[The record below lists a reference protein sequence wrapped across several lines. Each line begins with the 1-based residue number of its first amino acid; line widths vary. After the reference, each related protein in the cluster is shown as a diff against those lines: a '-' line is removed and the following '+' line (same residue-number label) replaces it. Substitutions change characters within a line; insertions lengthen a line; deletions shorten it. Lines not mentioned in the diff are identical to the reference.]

1 MPCVRRTTTI
11 VCFFESSVQQYLGML
26 VMIHVCSWVYQE
38 IHMWIFENV
47 RRKWHSVRKRPK
59 RLLELFTGY
68 RATTP
73 MVVDAL
79 ARMGF
84 RTDGQSRSNG
94 LSGTS
99 ASSATTVLSV
109 LDVAKQS
116 KAHWAD
122 TLRDWEARDLHELV
136 AHFIRIRFPI
146 VVALNKIDLAKAVP
160 RQLSETPVSEERQKY
175 LAECAVADNVR
186 RIRAALPHE
195 TVACVSAS
203 LEWTLVK
210 LHRSAGTTTE
220 FDRSLPAASPE
231 ITQQLEQELRIV
243 RPFCRGSGVLDCVN
257 RAVQCKLPVLVYPV
271 VDIDTLEAL
280 DGTGR
285 LSMCVTMKWGSTVE
299 DLWKHLARQPALP
312 RMRGDFVRA
321 AARGFYCNLVVAANP
336 FKLRGE
342 ELQVHG
348 TPFIGRKANAKKAD
362 VLSDSNCI
370 IQIMVNKK
378 VSWQ

>member
-1 MPCVRRTTTI
+1 MYLCVGAQ
-11 VCFFESSVQQYLGML
+11 S
-26 VMIHVCSWVYQE
+26 
-38 IHMWIFENV
+38 
-47 RRKWHSVRKRPK
+47 PK
-59 RLLELFTGY
+59 RLPELFTGY

-79 ARMGF
+79 ARMGL
-84 RTDGQSRSNG
+84 RTDGQSRSSG

-99 ASSATTVLSV
+99 ASSTAGATTTQSL
-109 LDVAKQS
+109 LDIAKHN
-116 KAHWAD
+116 KVHWAD

-146 VVALNKIDLAKAVP
+146 VVALNKIDLAKAAP
-160 RQLSETPVSEERQKY
+160 GQFSETTVSEERRKY

-210 LHRSAGTTTE
+210 LHRSAGTTSE
-220 FDRSLPAASPE
+220 SDRTLPAASPE
-231 ITQQLEQELRIV
+231 VTQRLKQELRIV

-257 RAVQCKLPVLVYPV
+257 RAVHCKLPVLVYPV

-285 LSMCVTMKWGSTVE
+285 LAMCITMKWGSTVE
-299 DLWKHLARQPALP
+299 DLWKHLARQPKLP
-312 RMRGDFVRA
+312 HLRGDFVRA
-321 AARGFYCNLVVAANP
+321 AARGFYCNLGVAPNP
-336 FKLRGE
+336 SKLRGE

-348 TPFIGRKANAKKAD
+348 TPFIGRKTNAKKTD

-370 IQIMVNKK
+370 IQVMVRLAQ
-378 VSWQ
+378 VRGMLAGWLARSLGDQLDDSLLVCGQLSSGIIFD